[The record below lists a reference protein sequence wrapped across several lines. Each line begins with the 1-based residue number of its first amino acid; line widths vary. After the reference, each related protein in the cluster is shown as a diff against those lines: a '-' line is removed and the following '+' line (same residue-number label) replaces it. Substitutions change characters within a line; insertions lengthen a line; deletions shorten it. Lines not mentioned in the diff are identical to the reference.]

1 MNTTIKVFVKI
12 LFCFLIVKLTI
23 NLKMDVIVKVKKV
36 CPWVYI
42 FKKRFEQ
49 PSRTDLLYME
59 ILKDESII
67 LKKRT

>member
-1 MNTTIKVFVKI
+1 
-12 LFCFLIVKLTI
+12 
-23 NLKMDVIVKVKKV
+23 MDVIVKVKKV

-67 LKKRT
+67 LKKEHSFFRCYGYVILNANTLKMQTL

>member
-1 MNTTIKVFVKI
+1 
-12 LFCFLIVKLTI
+12 
-23 NLKMDVIVKVKKV
+23 MDVIVKVKKV

-59 ILKDESII
+59 ILKDASIKP
-67 LKKRT
+67 KKRT

>member
-1 MNTTIKVFVKI
+1 MLFKQYKTWLNTFIKTFRFIKI
-12 LFCFLIVKLTI
+12 
-23 NLKMDVIVKVKKV
+23 LKMDVIVKVKKV

-59 ILKDESII
+59 ILKDASIKP
-67 LKKRT
+67 KKRT